1 MIERKAIEM
10 TIFGRRYRLSVEA
23 ENDQEEE
30 EMADGWLDIKGEL
43 VLLEGE
49 GSPRTVGTL
58 SAFFDPDEPEPY
70 RRPTDGVDRD
80 EFRKLLRGGG
90 R

>member
-1 MIERKAIEM
+1 MIERNAIEM

-23 ENDQEEE
+23 ENYQEE
-30 EMADGWLDIKGEL
+30 EMADGLLDIKGDL
-43 VLLEGE
+43 ILLEGE

-58 SAFFDPDEPEPY
+58 LAFFDPDEPEPY
-70 RRPTDGVDRD
+70 RTLTDSVDRD